1 MQKLKDKFKIKT
13 VEVTNSWSMS
23 RATLVSVYLMVMV
36 RVRARLMHPDKE
48 GTKEDF
54 QNIQVHSQITYSYW
68 CTNDVSD

>member
-1 MQKLKDKFKIKT
+1 M
-13 VEVTNSWSMS
+13 TNYRSMS

-54 QNIQVHSQITYSYW
+54 QNIQVHTQIT
-68 CTNDVSD
+68 